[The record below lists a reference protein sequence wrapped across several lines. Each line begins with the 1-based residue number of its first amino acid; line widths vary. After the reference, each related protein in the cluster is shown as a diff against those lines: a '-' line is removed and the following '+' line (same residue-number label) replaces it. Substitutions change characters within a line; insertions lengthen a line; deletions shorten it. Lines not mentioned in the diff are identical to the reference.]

1 MRSTAGGSV
10 PILCNVIFQPYTEKR
25 DHIRTPALS
34 QISRGAHS
42 SNFWKARYN
51 AVLIFLCEPPFVA
64 VTTVATFLPESS
76 SIMIC
81 AAIVREHR
89 IFAEFHVKNASLQR
103 DFLQLDRFEVKFHFS
118 EKRIQ
123 DYPLGPCLFR
133 GLVIEYG
140 GLLSILQ

>member
-1 MRSTAGGSV
+1 M
-10 PILCNVIFQPYTEKR
+10 IFQPYTEKR

-103 DFLQLDRFEVKFHFS
+103 DFLQLDRFEVKFHLS
-118 EKRIQ
+118 ENRYRFTLRSKFHTKQ
-123 DYPLGPCLFR
+123 FHESNTEPPSGACASLTQTLKDN
-133 GLVIEYG
+133 
-140 GLLSILQ
+140 LLS

>member
-1 MRSTAGGSV
+1 M
-10 PILCNVIFQPYTEKR
+10 IFQPYAEKR

-103 DFLQLDRFEVKFHFS
+103 DFLQLYRFEVKFHLS
-118 EKRIQ
+118 EKRT
-123 DYPLGPCLFR
+123 DTA
-133 GLVIEYG
+133 
-140 GLLSILQ
+140 LL